1 MAMGESAGFR
11 SDLVCATCGTTPVT
25 PDAEAAARLTWSH
38 GIENSRPQWTCET
51 CSRTYLRSI
60 EGKLDSAWW

>member
-1 MAMGESAGFR
+1 MDEPTAYR
-11 SDLVCATCGTTPVT
+11 SELVCGTCGTSPTT

-38 GIENSRPQWTCET
+38 GIENARPQLTCDS